1 MIICFSGT
9 GNSLL
14 VARQLQ
20 WHLGGDI
27 IMLEGRR
34 LIEPDS
40 ELIRLPEGE
49 PVVWVMPV
57 YSWGI
62 PPVVVPFLRRSKL
75 KITREHSTPHFL
87 VVTCG
92 DDTGYADH
100 QWAKIIG
107 RRGWNPRGS
116 FSVIMPN
123 TYVLV
128 KGFDVD
134 SPEIADAKLKAM
146 PDRVAHIAAKILKGY
161 GEGEMTRGSWAWLKT
176 YIIYPWFA
184 AFCMSPRPF
193 HTTPACTSCSL
204 CARSCPLSNITMQP
218 ASPSSSTPVW
228 GSRCALCL
236 RCYHICPSRAVA
248 YGSATA
254 SKSRKPVYR

>member
-1 MIICFSGT
+1 M
-9 GNSLL
+9 
-14 VARQLQ
+14 
-20 WHLGGDI
+20 
-27 IMLEGRR
+27 
-34 LIEPDS
+34 
-40 ELIRLPEGE
+40 
-49 PVVWVMPV
+49 
-57 YSWGI
+57 
-62 PPVVVPFLRRSKL
+62 
-75 KITREHSTPHFL
+75 
-87 VVTCG
+87 
-92 DDTGYADH
+92 
-100 QWAKIIG
+100 
-107 RRGWNPRGS
+107 
-116 FSVIMPN
+116 
-123 TYVLV
+123 
-128 KGFDVD
+128 
-134 SPEIADAKLKAM
+134 
-146 PDRVAHIAAKILKGY
+146 AHIAAKILKGY

>member
-20 WHLGGDI
+20 SHLGGDI
-27 IMLEGRR
+27 LMLEGRR

-40 ELIRLPEGE
+40 ELIRVPEGE

-75 KITREHSTPHFL
+75 KITPEHSTPHFL
-87 VVTCG
+87 VLTCG

-123 TYVLV
+123 T
-128 KGFDVD
+128 
-134 SPEIADAKLKAM
+134 
-146 PDRVAHIAAKILKGY
+146 
-161 GEGEMTRGSWAWLKT
+161 
-176 YIIYPWFA
+176 
-184 AFCMSPRPF
+184 
-193 HTTPACTSCSL
+193 
-204 CARSCPLSNITMQP
+204 
-218 ASPSSSTPVW
+218 
-228 GSRCALCL
+228 
-236 RCYHICPSRAVA
+236 
-248 YGSATA
+248 
-254 SKSRKPVYR
+254 